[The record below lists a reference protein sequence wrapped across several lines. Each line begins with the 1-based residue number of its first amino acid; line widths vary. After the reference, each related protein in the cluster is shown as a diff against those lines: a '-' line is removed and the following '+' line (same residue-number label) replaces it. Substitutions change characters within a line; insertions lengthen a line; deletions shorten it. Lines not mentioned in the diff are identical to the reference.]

1 MLEILVK
8 WQPEHLSTFRNETSS
23 IFLKDERFPFEKCEE
38 ILLKFLKREFK
49 RFKDAVVQWTMHPWE
64 RDARMARKALKR
76 GSQAYGLL
84 IELAC
89 TRSSDELLG
98 ARRAYQSLYSESIE
112 EDVACRVEGIQR
124 QFLVALVSSYR
135 YEGSQKNDVAIESDA
150 QKLNKAIRNGDKT
163 MLIKDE
169 EIVRILTTRSK
180 PHLVEVFKCY
190 YDDFDKDIVE
200 DLSEESSLKD
210 TIYCLCAPPVY
221 FSKILDSAMKANATK
236 NEKEALTRV
245 IVTRTD
251 VDMKDIAEEYNKQY
265 GTPLA
270 KKIEDV
276 ALGNYKDFLVTLVQR
291 ALAKGR
297 ILGVDEKSMMEILVK
312 WHPEDLT
319 TFRNENS
326 SIFLKDKYF
335 LFEIWQDYHIAFLV
349 KEFLRFQVQWT
360 MHPWERDARMARKAL
375 DGRPQAYGLLI
386 ELACTRSSDEL
397 LGARKAYQSLYGESI
412 EEDIA
417 S

>member
-1 MLEILVK
+1 MSSSDALAKSFSVSHSGIFGVDEKSMLEILVK

-135 YEGSQKNDVAIESDA
+135 YEGSRKNDVAIESDA

-180 PHLVEVFKCY
+180 SHLVEVFKCY
-190 YDDFDKDIVE
+190 YDDFDKDIAE
-200 DLSEESSLKD
+200 DLGEESGLKD
-210 TIYCLCAPPVY
+210 TIYCLCAAPVY

-236 NEKEALTRV
+236 NEKEA
-245 IVTRTD
+245 
-251 VDMKDIAEEYNKQY
+251 
-265 GTPLA
+265 
-270 KKIEDV
+270 
-276 ALGNYKDFLVTLVQR
+276 
-291 ALAKGR
+291 
-297 ILGVDEKSMMEILVK
+297 
-312 WHPEDLT
+312 
-319 TFRNENS
+319 
-326 SIFLKDKYF
+326 
-335 LFEIWQDYHIAFLV
+335 
-349 KEFLRFQVQWT
+349 
-360 MHPWERDARMARKAL
+360 
-375 DGRPQAYGLLI
+375 
-386 ELACTRSSDEL
+386 
-397 LGARKAYQSLYGESI
+397 
-412 EEDIA
+412 
-417 S
+417 